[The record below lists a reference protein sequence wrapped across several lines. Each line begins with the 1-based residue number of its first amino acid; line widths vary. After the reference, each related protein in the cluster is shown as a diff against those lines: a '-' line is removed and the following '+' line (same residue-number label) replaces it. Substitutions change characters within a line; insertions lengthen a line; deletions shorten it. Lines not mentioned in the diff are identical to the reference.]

1 MTITVGLSISV
12 EIETGERK
20 SIQARI
26 RADSFED
33 DIKQMC
39 QEVIEVTGQEVL
51 AGYEAKLKGG
61 VSIRTG
67 ARRYQFQGFSISY
80 RRRSYRMPDGRIST
94 PLDEVLGFEKYQ
106 RRSGKAKE
114 QICALAS
121 SVSYRKAVQINGYI
135 NQKLV
140 SASTVCRVVR
150 EVGQRIEAQE
160 AQFEA
165 EAAGKVNAP
174 SLCCEADGVW
184 ISLQKA
190 KKRKAEVRVVI
201 AYTGKKYISKDRR
214 KLLNKVC
221 LTGVDVP
228 SQQWQERIREKL
240 YASYD
245 LEKSKKLFVGGDGSE
260 WVGHS
265 FDLVGIKQVTR
276 VLDPFHVKRAIRLA
290 FGSALDTQKVISQLY
305 EQGFDAVEK
314 VLLDTVPG
322 ETKPSSKPD

>member
-12 EIETGERK
+12 EIENGERK

-165 EAAGKVNAP
+165 EAAGRSTHHPYA
-174 SLCCEADGVW
+174 
-184 ISLQKA
+184 A
-190 KKRKAEVRVVI
+190 KQMVSGYPYK
-201 AYTGKKYISKDRR
+201 RR
-214 KLLNKVC
+214 KSARPKCGWPL
-221 LTGVDVP
+221 
-228 SQQWQERIREKL
+228 RIPARN
-240 YASYD
+240 
-245 LEKSKKLFVGGDGSE
+245 
-260 WVGHS
+260 
-265 FDLVGIKQVTR
+265 
-276 VLDPFHVKRAIRLA
+276 
-290 FGSALDTQKVISQLY
+290 ISQ
-305 EQGFDAVEK
+305 K
-314 VLLDTVPG
+314 TG
-322 ETKPSSKPD
+322 ENCSTRSA